1 MRTGGV
7 RRSALVAAVVLMV
20 AGLFLG
26 ATSVSAQEA
35 AQDAGP
41 GIVPVIQVSGL
52 LDPVLADYL
61 TEAIE
66 RGNRDGATVIVLQID
81 SHGSVLDQD
90 RLDELA
96 ETIVNS
102 DAPVTAWVGPSRA
115 RALGAVAQLVGLS
128 ERVGVAPGARLGET
142 GPQVLST
149 EKYGTIWGDNAA
161 LLSDRTLNHEQVIEA
176 GIAPQAA
183 AIVGEFVLTLAD
195 FGVEAVAVDNGTQIA
210 QTVRFERLGIVEQQ
224 LHTVASPPVAYLL
237 FITGLGLFIFEFFT
251 AGVGVAG
258 IIGAGCFLLGTY
270 GLGVL
275 PTRTWAIV
283 VLVLA
288 MLAFA
293 IDVQTGIP
301 RFWTGVGVVLFIIG
315 SIWLYDGVSMSWI
328 TLLVGI
334 GSMLV
339 AMITGMPT
347 MVRTRFSTPT
357 IGRDWMVGEAGTAVE
372 AVAPDGVVKIRDAL
386 WRARTN
392 RATPVTIGDEIRVV
406 AIDGLVLEVEPATGG
421 AKDYRERDSQ

>member
-1 MRTGGV
+1 MRSGGL
-7 RRSALVAAVVLMV
+7 RRRALVAAVVLMV
-20 AGLFLG
+20 VGLFLG
-26 ATSVSAQEA
+26 VTSASAQNS
-35 AQDAGP
+35 GP
-41 GIVPVIQVSGL
+41 GVVPVIQVSGL

-61 TEAIE
+61 TDAID
-66 RGNRDGATVIVLQID
+66 RGNADGATVIVLQID
-81 SHGSVLDQD
+81 SHGSVLSDE

-96 ETIVNS
+96 QSIVNS
-102 DAPVTAWVGPSRA
+102 PAPVTAWVGPSRA
-115 RALGAVAQLVGLS
+115 RALGEVAQLVGLT
-128 ERVGVAPGARLGET
+128 ERVAVAPGARIGET
-142 GPQVLST
+142 GPQTLSAA
-149 EKYGTIWGDNAA
+149 KYGTIWGDKAA
-161 LLSDRTLNHEQVIEA
+161 LLSDRTLNHEQAIEA
-176 GIAPQAA
+176 GVAPQAA
-183 AIVGEFVLTLAD
+183 AIVGEFVLTLTD
-195 FGVEAVAVDNGTQIA
+195 FGVEAIAVDDGSQIA
-210 QTVRFERLGIVEQQ
+210 QTVRFERLGIVDQQ
-224 LHTVASPPVAYLL
+224 LHTVASPPVAYLF
-237 FITGLGLFIFEFFT
+237 FITGLALFVFEFFT

-301 RFWTGVGVVLFIIG
+301 RFWTGVGVIAFIVG
-315 SIWLYDGVSMSWI
+315 SVWLYDGVSMSWI

-357 IGRDWMVGEAGTAVE
+357 IGRDWMIGESGTAVE

-386 WRARTN
+386 WKARTN
-392 RATPVTIGDEIRVV
+392 RATPVDAGDEIRVV
-406 AIDGLVLEVEPATGG
+406 ALDGLVLEVEPADGG
-421 AKDYRERDSQ
+421 AKDYRERG